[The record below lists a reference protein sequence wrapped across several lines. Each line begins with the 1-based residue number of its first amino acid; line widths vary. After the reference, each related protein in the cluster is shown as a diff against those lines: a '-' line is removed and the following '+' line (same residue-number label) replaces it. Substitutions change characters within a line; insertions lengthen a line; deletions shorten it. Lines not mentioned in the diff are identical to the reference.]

1 MTIVVDTSVA
11 IKWAVVEV
19 YTPQAVA
26 LRDTLLRQGDTLVAP
41 HFLMSEVTNTLH
53 DIVRAGLI
61 TVVAAEE
68 ALNDIRV
75 VVELWEVTP
84 ALAKRALALARETNQ
99 TYAYD
104 TQFLALAEHLG
115 CDLWTADERFVRGMH
130 RHGFTQVRSL
140 RTYPLPT
147 V

>member
-19 YTPQAVA
+19 YTVQAVA

-61 TVVAAEE
+61 TVAAAEE

-75 VVELWEVTP
+75 VVDLWEVTP
-84 ALAKRALALARETNQ
+84 TLAKRALSLARQTNQ

-115 CDLWTADERFVRGMH
+115 CDLWTADERFVRAMQ
-130 RHGFTQVRSL
+130 RHGFAQVRSL